1 MCMKIFLRLLRF
13 LWPFRWRIAL
23 AFLLGSLMV
32 ASNMLLLSL
41 AAYLIADA
49 AIVTLLVLL
58 TVPITIVRFMGV
70 SRAAARY
77 FERLVSHDT
86 TFRLLARLRVWT
98 YNHLE
103 PLAPSQFLRSGDLLA
118 RLVADVDEL
127 QNIYLRLVSPIIIA
141 VLIALL
147 TFDLFAIF
155 DLRLAWVA
163 VASLAAV
170 GAGVPLLSRRLAS
183 GLGKRHLALRGE
195 LNAHI
200 VDGVQGVQ
208 DLLAYGSAGA
218 QVQKVITLDNRLAQI
233 QHRMASIAGLQEG
246 LNDLLTNLGL
256 WGILI
261 LAIPLATSRAI
272 DSVYLGF
279 LVMLLL
285 ASFEAVQ
292 PLAQAFQSLGHSLS
306 AGKRLFEI
314 AEAAPVVVESASP
327 LPLPARR
334 EHELAFEQVHF
345 AYSTGGQSEVL
356 HNIDLCIAPGRRVA
370 VVGPSGAGKSTLLRL
385 ALRFWDP
392 QQGVI
397 RLDGQ
402 DIRNFALADLR
413 GLMGVVTQDTYL
425 FNTTIRGNLL
435 LARAGASEQ
444 EMRQALEQAQLGDFI
459 RQLPQGLNTWIGEQG
474 LRLSGGERQRLAIAR
489 ALLKDAPLLLLD
501 EVTANLDSATERA
514 LLDALDTLMRGRTTL
529 LVTHRLVLMERMD
542 EILVLDQGRI
552 VERGTHQQ
560 LLAQDGLYRRL
571 FDIQNGI
578 LALS

>member
-1 MCMKIFLRLLRF
+1 MKIFLRLLRF

-571 FDIQNGI
+571 FDVQNGI

>member
-1 MCMKIFLRLLRF
+1 MKIFLRLLRF

>member
-118 RLVADVDEL
+118 
-127 QNIYLRLVSPIIIA
+127 RLVSPIIIA

-578 LALS
+578 LTLS

>member
-1 MCMKIFLRLLRF
+1 MKIFLRLLRF

-578 LALS
+578 LTLS

>member
-1 MCMKIFLRLLRF
+1 MKIFLRLLRF

-578 LALS
+578 L

>member
-1 MCMKIFLRLLRF
+1 MKTFLRLLRF

-23 AFLLGSLMV
+23 AFLLGSLMI

-49 AIVTLLVLL
+49 AIVTLIVLL

-70 SRAAARY
+70 LRAAARY

-103 PLAPSQFLRSGDLLA
+103 PLAPAQFWRSGDLLA

-155 DLRLAWVA
+155 DVRLAWIA
-163 VASLAAV
+163 VAALAAV
-170 GAGVPLLSRRLAS
+170 GVGVPLLSRRLAS
-183 GLGKRHLALRGE
+183 GLGTRHLALRGE

-208 DLLAYGSAGA
+208 DLLAYGSASA
-218 QVQKVITLDNRLAQI
+218 QVEKVITLDRLLAQI
-233 QHRMASIAGLQEG
+233 QRRLASIGGLQEG

-256 WGILI
+256 WGILM

-292 PLAQAFQSLGHSLS
+292 PLAQAFQSLGHSLA
-306 AGKRLFEI
+306 AGERLFKI
-314 AEAAPVVVESASP
+314 AETAPPVVESASP
-327 LPLPARR
+327 LPLPAQR

-345 AYSTGGQSEVL
+345 AYPTGGQSEVL
-356 HNIDLCIAPGRRVA
+356 HDIDLRIAPGRRVA

-385 ALRFWDP
+385 ALRFWDS
-392 QQGVI
+392 QQGAI

-402 DIRNFALADLR
+402 DIRHFALADLR
-413 GLMGVVTQDTYL
+413 SLMGVVTQDTYL
-425 FNTTIRGNLL
+425 FNTTIRSNLL
-435 LARAGASEQ
+435 LARADASEQ

-489 ALLKDAPLLLLD
+489 ALLKDAPILLLD
-501 EVTANLDSATERA
+501 EVTANLDSSTERA

-560 LLAQDGLYRRL
+560 LLALDGLYRKL
-571 FDIQNGI
+571 YDIQNGI
-578 LALS
+578 VTFL

>member
-1 MCMKIFLRLLRF
+1 MKIFLRLLRF

-514 LLDALDTLMRGRTTL
+514 LLDVLDTLMRGRTTL

-578 LALS
+578 LTLS

>member
-1 MCMKIFLRLLRF
+1 MKIFLRLLRF

-292 PLAQAFQSLGHSLS
+292 PLAQAFQSLGHSLA
-306 AGKRLFEI
+306 AGERLFEI

-578 LALS
+578 LTLS

>member
-1 MCMKIFLRLLRF
+1 MKTFLRLLRF

-23 AFLLGSLMV
+23 AFLLGSLMI

-49 AIVTLLVLL
+49 AIVTLIVLL

-70 SRAAARY
+70 LRAAARY

-103 PLAPSQFLRSGDLLA
+103 PLAPAQFLRSGDLLA

-155 DLRLAWVA
+155 DVRLAWIA
-163 VASLAAV
+163 VAALAAV
-170 GAGVPLLSRRLAS
+170 GVGVPLLSRRLAS
-183 GLGKRHLALRGE
+183 GLGTRHLALRGE

-208 DLLAYGSAGA
+208 DLLAYGSASA
-218 QVQKVITLDNRLAQI
+218 QVEKVITLDRLLAQI
-233 QHRMASIAGLQEG
+233 QRRLASIGGLQEG

-256 WGILI
+256 WGILM

-292 PLAQAFQSLGHSLS
+292 PLAQAFQSLGHSLA
-306 AGKRLFEI
+306 AGERLFKI
-314 AEAAPVVVESASP
+314 AETAPPVVESASP
-327 LPLPARR
+327 LPLPAQR

-345 AYSTGGQSEVL
+345 AYPTGGQSEVL
-356 HNIDLCIAPGRRVA
+356 HDIDLRIAPGRRVA

-385 ALRFWDP
+385 ALRFWDS
-392 QQGVI
+392 QQGAI

-402 DIRNFALADLR
+402 DIRHFALADLR
-413 GLMGVVTQDTYL
+413 SLMGVVTQDTYL
-425 FNTTIRGNLL
+425 FNTTIRSNLL
-435 LARAGASEQ
+435 LARADASEQ

-489 ALLKDAPLLLLD
+489 ALLKDAPILLLD
-501 EVTANLDSATERA
+501 EVTANLDSSTERA

-560 LLAQDGLYRRL
+560 LLALDGLYRKL
-571 FDIQNGI
+571 YDIQNGI
-578 LALS
+578 VTFL

>member
-1 MCMKIFLRLLRF
+1 MKIFLRLLRF

-514 LLDALDTLMRGRTTL
+514 LLDVLDTLMRGRTTL